1 MKKRIKIILLIIVII
16 AVLGI
21 IFYAVDSNR
30 VKNNQKPLFCI
41 KTGALLDGGTIE
53 YLGIGYKVIDFHTLA
68 GFDDVKIGA
77 WSMDYDDFRNEMK
90 VYEEQF
96 EETLGSGVVV
106 IKDGNINNE
115 KLIENFLNKASI
127 DSAEEQTL
135 IIQEYTSEDEY
146 VEKKIK
152 FVPGVISDK
161 TPEDKANDSVEE
173 LERAL
178 EEQYGH
184 FVYTVNNDESTART
198 FNYKYWL
205 KRNVEGGIVKLR
217 FETSPYAFIEVAEFP
232 VICSYSLESSNY
244 TNKFELHY
252 HQRKDKG
259 LKTIID
265 HNTNADYKYS
275 IHTLGGD
282 VDFTIEN
289 DMVYTLEKALEE
301 KVLTVEDILNQAK
314 MDAEYGICYRGDYSD
329 GGSTEFMYE
338 DYTILKYSTLDG
350 LEDLVIGYKGQII
363 NEVNKVIDK

>member
-1 MKKRIKIILLIIVII
+1 MKNKIKTILIILFIII
-16 AVLGI
+16 VLGI
-21 IFYAVDSNR
+21 VFYIVDSNR
-30 VKNNQKPLFCI
+30 AKNNQKPLFCI
-41 KTGALLDGGTIE
+41 KTGTLLDGGTIE

-68 GFDDVKIGA
+68 GFDDIKIGS
-77 WSMDYDDFRNEMK
+77 WSMDYDDFRDEMK

-106 IKDGNINNE
+106 IKDGKINNE
-115 KLIENFLNKASI
+115 TLIENFLNKAAI
-127 DSAEEQTL
+127 DSSEEQTL
-135 IIQEYTSEDEY
+135 IIQEHTSEDEY

-152 FVPGVISDK
+152 FIPGVISDK
-161 TPEDKANDSVEE
+161 TSEDKANDSVEE
-173 LERAL
+173 LEKAL

-184 FVYTVNNDESTART
+184 FVYTINNDESTAKT
-198 FNYKYWL
+198 FNYKWNL
-205 KRNVEGGIVKLR
+205 KRNTENGVVRLR
-217 FETSPYAFIEVAEFP
+217 FETFMDVAEFP
-232 VICSYSLESSNY
+232 IICSYSLESSNY
-244 TNKFELHY
+244 TNKFELNY

-265 HNTNADYKYS
+265 HNTNVDYEYS
-275 IHTLGGD
+275 VHTLGGD

-289 DMVYTLEKALEE
+289 DMVYTFEKALEE
-301 KVLTVEDILNQAK
+301 KIITVKDILKQAK

>member
-1 MKKRIKIILLIIVII
+1 MKKKIKILLLIIAII

-21 IFYAVDSNR
+21 IFYTIDSNR
-30 VKNNQKPLFCI
+30 AKNNQIPLFCI
-41 KTGALLDGGTIE
+41 KHPGGTILDGGTII
-53 YLGIGYKVIDFHTLA
+53 YFGLGYKVIDFHTLA
-68 GFDDVKIGA
+68 GFDDVKIGS
-77 WSMDYDDFRNEMK
+77 WSMDYDDFRDEMK

-106 IKDGNINNE
+106 IKDGKISNE
-115 KLIENFLNKASI
+115 TLIENFLNKAAI
-127 DSAEEQTL
+127 DSSEEQTL
-135 IIQEYTSEDEY
+135 IIQEHTSEDEY

-152 FVPGVISDK
+152 FIPGVISDK
-161 TPEDKANDSVEE
+161 TSEDKANDSVEE
-173 LERAL
+173 LEKAL

-184 FVYTVNNDESTART
+184 FVYTINNDESTAKT
-198 FNYKYWL
+198 FNYKWNL
-205 KRNVEGGIVKLR
+205 KRNTENGVVRLR
-217 FETSPYAFIEVAEFP
+217 FETFMDVAEFP
-232 VICSYSLESSNY
+232 IICSYSLESSNY
-244 TNKFELHY
+244 TNKFELNY

-259 LKTIID
+259 LKTIVD
-265 HNTNADYKYS
+265 HNTNVDYEYS
-275 IHTLGGD
+275 VHTLGGD

>member
-1 MKKRIKIILLIIVII
+1 MKKKIKIILIIISII
-16 AVLGI
+16 IVLGI
-21 IFYAVDSNR
+21 IFYFVDTNR
-30 VKNNQKPLFCI
+30 AKNNQKPLFCI
-41 KTGALLDGGTIE
+41 KTGSLLDGGTIE

-68 GFDDVKIGA
+68 GFDDVKIGTC
-77 WSMDYDDFRNEMK
+77 SMDYDDFRSEMK
-90 VYEEQF
+90 VYEDKHF
-96 EETLGSGVVV
+96 EELNGIVV
-106 IKDGNINNE
+106 IKNGNINNE
-115 KLIENFLNKASI
+115 ILIENFLNKASI

-135 IIQEYTSEDEY
+135 IIREYTSEDEY
-146 VEKKIK
+146 IEKKIK
-152 FVPGVISDK
+152 FVPGTYSKNVQ
-161 TPEDKANDSVEE
+161 EDGTMTLNTED
-173 LERAL
+173 LENL
-178 EEQYGH
+178 YGH
-184 FVYTVNNDESTART
+184 YIYTINNDESTARK

-205 KRNVEGGIVKLR
+205 KRNTEDGIVNLR

-232 VICSYSLESSNY
+232 IICSYSLESSNY
-244 TNKFELHY
+244 TNKFELNY

-265 HNTNADYKYS
+265 HNTNVDYEYS
-275 IHTLGGD
+275 VHTLGGD

-289 DMVYTLEKALEE
+289 DMVYTFEKALEE
-301 KVLTVEDILNQAK
+301 KIITVKDILKQAK

>member
-1 MKKRIKIILLIIVII
+1 MKNKIKTILKILFIII
-16 AVLGI
+16 VLGI
-21 IFYAVDSNR
+21 VFYIVDSNR
-30 VKNNQKPLFCI
+30 AKNNQKPLFCI
-41 KTGALLDGGTIE
+41 KTGTLLDGGTIE

-68 GFDDVKIGA
+68 GFDDVKIGS

-90 VYEEQF
+90 VYEERF

-106 IKDGNINNE
+106 IKDGKINNE
-115 KLIENFLNKASI
+115 TLIENFLNKASI
-127 DSAEEQTL
+127 DSSEEQTL
-135 IIQEYTSEDEY
+135 IIQEHTSKDEY
-146 VEKKIK
+146 IEKKIK
-152 FVPGVISDK
+152 FVPGTYSK
-161 TPEDKANDSVEE
+161 NTQEDGTITTNIDNMEE
-173 LERAL
+173 L
-178 EEQYGH
+178 YGH
-184 FVYTVNNDESTART
+184 YIFTINNDESTSQT
-198 FNYKYWL
+198 FNYKWWP
-205 KRNVEGGIVKLR
+205 KRNTENGIVSLR
-217 FETSPYAFIEVAEFP
+217 FETSPLGFIDVAEFP

-244 TNKFELHY
+244 TNKFELNY

-265 HNTNADYKYS
+265 HNTNTEYEYS
-275 IHTLGGD
+275 VHTFGGD

-301 KVLTVEDILNQAK
+301 KVVTVEDILNQAK

-363 NEVNKVIDK
+363 NEVNKIIDK

>member
-1 MKKRIKIILLIIVII
+1 MKKNLKAILVIIVII
-16 AVLGI
+16 TVLGI
-21 IFYAVDSNR
+21 IFFTVDYNR
-30 VKNNQKPLFCI
+30 AKNNQKPLFCI
-41 KTGALLDGGTIE
+41 KHPGGTILDGGTII
-53 YLGIGYKVIDFHTLA
+53 YFGLGYKVIDFHTLA
-68 GFDDVKIGA
+68 GFDDVKIGS
-77 WSMDYDDFRNEMK
+77 WSMDYDDFRDEMK

-106 IKDGNINNE
+106 IKDGKISNE
-115 KLIENFLNKASI
+115 TLIENFLNKAAI
-127 DSAEEQTL
+127 DSSEEQTL
-135 IIQEYTSEDEY
+135 IIQEHTSEDEY

-152 FVPGVISDK
+152 FIPGVISDK
-161 TPEDKANDSVEE
+161 TSEDKANDSVEE
-173 LERAL
+173 LEKAL

-184 FVYTVNNDESTART
+184 FVYTINNDESTAKT
-198 FNYKYWL
+198 FNYKWNL
-205 KRNVEGGIVKLR
+205 ERNTENGVVRLR
-217 FETSPYAFIEVAEFP
+217 FETFMDVAEFP
-232 VICSYSLESSNY
+232 IICSYSLESSNY
-244 TNKFELHY
+244 TNKFELNY

-265 HNTNADYKYS
+265 HNTNVDYEYS
-275 IHTLGGD
+275 VHTLGGD

-289 DMVYTLEKALEE
+289 DMVYTFEKALEE
-301 KVLTVEDILNQAK
+301 KIITVEDILNQAK

>member
-1 MKKRIKIILLIIVII
+1 MK
-16 AVLGI
+16 
-21 IFYAVDSNR
+21 
-30 VKNNQKPLFCI
+30 
-41 KTGALLDGGTIE
+41 
-53 YLGIGYKVIDFHTLA
+53 
-68 GFDDVKIGA
+68 
-77 WSMDYDDFRNEMK
+77 
-90 VYEEQF
+90 
-96 EETLGSGVVV
+96 
-106 IKDGNINNE
+106 
-115 KLIENFLNKASI
+115 
-127 DSAEEQTL
+127 
-135 IIQEYTSEDEY
+135 
-146 VEKKIK
+146 KKIK

-184 FVYTVNNDESTART
+184 FVYMVNNDESTART
-198 FNYKYWL
+198 FNYRWWL
-205 KRNVEGGIVKLR
+205 KRNTENGVVRLQFTTFKDV
-217 FETSPYAFIEVAEFP
+217 TEFP

-244 TNKFELHY
+244 TNKFELNY

-265 HNTNADYKYS
+265 HNTNVDYEYS

-301 KVLTVEDILNQAK
+301 NIVTVEDILNQARI
-314 MDAEYGICYRGDYSD
+314 DADYGICEEGGYSD

-338 DYTILKYSTLDG
+338 DCTILKYSTLDG